1 MRIFQNKNDNN
12 QKPKTTGNIN
22 IEEMGRNPEKKRK
35 KESDL
40 KGKRGKATCMTQ
52 DHWDKSRICALLKS
66 KHLNPRKTNKL
77 L

>member
-40 KGKRGKATCMTQ
+40 KGKRGKGETFPPFSGN
-52 DHWDKSRICALLKS
+52 H
-66 KHLNPRKTNKL
+66 
-77 L
+77 

>member
-40 KGKRGKATCMTQ
+40 KGKRGKGETLKKAE
-52 DHWDKSRICALLKS
+52 WSGPKSCLI
-66 KHLNPRKTNKL
+66 
-77 L
+77 